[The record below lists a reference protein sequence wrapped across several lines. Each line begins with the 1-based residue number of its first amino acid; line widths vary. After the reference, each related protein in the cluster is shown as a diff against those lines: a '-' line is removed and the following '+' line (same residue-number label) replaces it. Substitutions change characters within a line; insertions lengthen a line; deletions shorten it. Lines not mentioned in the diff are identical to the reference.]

1 MLVSWVEITNR
12 GLVRFMHARKEDGST
27 LYQLIQKTV
36 FMRFELKVALT
47 QRLALKA
54 KNGCLLW

>member
-1 MLVSWVEITNR
+1 MDLPI
-12 GLVRFMHARKEDGST
+12 
-27 LYQLIQKTV
+27 YQLIQKTV

-54 KNGCLLW
+54 KNGCLLSILNQQCKI

>member
-12 GLVRFMHARKEDGST
+12 GLVRFMHTRKEDGST
-27 LYQLIQKTV
+27 YISTHSKTV